1 VETCRVEVSKRFPC
15 LAVEEALAL
24 AEIGGCVLKEREE
37 SLEFVCP
44 SCQVFHRS
52 ALIKSVNGKRIK
64 RHLPTLMRSPK
75 TLDYVTARVLVNLA
89 RVMPGSVVWEP
100 FVGTG
105 AIAYEIERVGGH
117 VVGTDVDLGALRI
130 AKLNVQGDL
139 LLSDALRPP
148 FSKVFDAVVGD
159 PPYGRLT
166 KSTMEVRALLN
177 AFVEV
182 AFSHVKRGGYVV
194 LASPIYV
201 DLPYLRSCV
210 MYLHGGLYRVVY
222 FVKF

>member
-15 LAVEEALAL
+15 LAVEEAFAL
-24 AEIGGCVLKEREE
+24 AEIGNCVLKESER
-37 SLEFVCP
+37 SLEFTCP

-52 ALIKSVNGKRIK
+52 ALIKSVNGERIR
-64 RHLPTLMRSPK
+64 RHAPALIRSPK
-75 TLDYVTARVLVNLA
+75 TLDYITARLLVNLA
-89 RVMPGSVVWEP
+89 RVAPGSVVWEP

-105 AIAYEIERVGGH
+105 AIAYEVERVGGH

-148 FSKVFDAVVGD
+148 FSKAFDAVVGD

-166 KSTMEVRALLN
+166 ESTMEVRALLN

-182 AFSHVKRGGYVV
+182 ASSYVKRGGYVV

-201 DLPYLRSCV
+201 DLPYLRSCA

-222 FVKF
+222 FVKL

>member
-1 VETCRVEVSKRFPC
+1 METCKVEVGKRFPC
-15 LAVEEALAL
+15 LAVEEAFAL
-24 AEIGGCVLKEREE
+24 AEIGNCVIKERGEP
-37 SLEFVCP
+37 LEFVCP

-52 ALIKSVNGKRIK
+52 ALIKSVNGEKIR
-64 RHLPTLMRSPK
+64 RHAPTLVRSPK
-75 TLDYVTARVLVNLA
+75 TLDYITARLLVNLA
-89 RVMPGSVVWEP
+89 RVRPGSVVWEP

-105 AIAYEIERVGGH
+105 AIAYEVERVGGR
-117 VVGTDVDLGALRI
+117 VVGTDVDLRALRI

-148 FSKVFDAVVGD
+148 FSKVFDAIVGD

-166 KSTMEVRALLN
+166 ESTMEVRALLN
-177 AFVEV
+177 AFIEV
-182 AFSHVKRGGYVV
+182 AFSYVKRGGYVV

-201 DLPYLRSCV
+201 DLPYLKSCI

-222 FVKF
+222 FVKL